1 MITETIIIR
10 NHIGLHAHPS
20 WMIAMEAEK
29 YESDIQI
36 LYHGQ
41 SADAKRS
48 ISILAL
54 GVDAGESV
62 ELRVSGRDEKDAAEK
77 LPYLLKHIS
86 NA

>member
-62 ELRVSGRDEKDAAEK
+62 ELRVSDEKDAAEK
-77 LPYLLKHIS
+77 LSYLLKHIS